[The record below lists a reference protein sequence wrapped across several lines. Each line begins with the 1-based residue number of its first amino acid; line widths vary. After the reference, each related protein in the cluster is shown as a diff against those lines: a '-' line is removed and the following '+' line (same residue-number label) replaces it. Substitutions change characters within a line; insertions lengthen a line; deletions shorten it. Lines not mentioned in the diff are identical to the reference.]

1 MKLPRRP
8 LCVLTLAI
16 LASAV
21 QAQELSRPGPEDAT
35 RAVLAMMN
43 IPEVGQAGVRVGT
56 CVEPLLSEHE
66 GQIACTVLV
75 SIGAG
80 SSETQADFYRENGEW
95 VAQPSES
102 QSKLPFPDP
111 ALNE

>member
-1 MKLPRRP
+1 MTRTHRP
-8 LCVLTLAI
+8 LRLLALAV

-21 QAQELSRPGPEDAT
+21 QAQELSRPGPENAT
-35 RAVLAMMN
+35 RAILAMLD
-43 IPEVGQAGVRVGT
+43 IPEVGQADVRVGT

-80 SSETQADFYRENGEW
+80 SSEIQADFYRENGEW